1 MHVVDACHRLHLDFT
16 ARTLHDKRWR
26 EGYDALG
33 SRVAAATAQ
42 YVPSSD
48 LSFATALD
56 AFEKRAQRGAISR
69 DLPRSRRDL
78 DAISARSR
86 RDLGAISA
94 RSRRDLGAISARS
107 RRDLG
112 DICAVCVIGLGS
124 GVPALRAAI
133 SGAHVLWVIRE
144 AR

>member
-33 SRVAAATAQ
+33 ARVAAATAQ

-48 LSFATALD
+48 LSFATAIE

-69 DLPRSRRDL
+69 DL
-78 DAISARSR
+78 
-86 RDLGAISA
+86 GAISA
-94 RSRRDLGAISARS
+94 RSRRVLGDISARS
-107 RRDLG
+107 RLYLRSLRDRPRLG
-112 DICAVCVIGLGS
+112 CTRAPGRAQRRACAVAHKG
-124 GVPALRAAI
+124 
-133 SGAHVLWVIRE
+133 GAPME
-144 AR
+144 

>member
-1 MHVVDACHRLHLDFT
+1 MHVVEACHRLHLDFT

-78 DAISARSR
+78 GDISAAFQ
-86 RDLGAISA
+86 RDLGGIS
-94 RSRRDLGAISARS
+94 
-107 RRDLG
+107 
-112 DICAVCVIGLGS
+112 AVCVIGLGS
-124 GVPALRAAI
+124 GVPALRAAL

-144 AR
+144 ARRWNHRRIK